1 LLTSN
6 PRTKLEHIKARYRF
20 VVLSGGRKDE
30 APNVALKH
38 AGAVV
43 SDRLTVLCRLPLCHT

>member
-1 LLTSN
+1 M
-6 PRTKLEHIKARYRF
+6 ARYRF

-30 APNVALKH
+30 VPNVALKH